1 MIYIATHKKFNV
13 PNLENYIP
21 IQVGAYNKK
30 KLGYLCDDTE
40 NNISYKNPNFCEL
53 TGLYWVWKNVKDEYK
68 GLVHYRRYFGK
79 TVIGK
84 NVKKIYTYN
93 SLIKMLDNVD
103 IILPYVESFKQNA
116 KEELLRECCTKE
128 IFDILERIIKSN
140 YPEFSNAFDKYF
152 CQNKSVLFNMMFC
165 RAKIFDEYC
174 EWLFGILFEL
184 EKNIDIS
191 NLNDYQKRLFGFLSE
206 RLLNIWILQKG
217 YTYKNINI
225 INTEMPIIEQI
236 RLLRRRISNELY
248 YRIIGN

>member
-1 MIYIATHKKFNV
+1 
-13 PNLENYIP
+13 
-21 IQVGAYNKK
+21 
-30 KLGYLCDDTE
+30 
-40 NNISYKNPNFCEL
+40 
-53 TGLYWVWKNVKDEYK
+53 
-68 GLVHYRRYFGK
+68 
-79 TVIGK
+79 
-84 NVKKIYTYN
+84 
-93 SLIKMLDNVD
+93 
-103 IILPYVESFKQNA
+103 
-116 KEELLRECCTKE
+116 
-128 IFDILERIIKSN
+128 
-140 YPEFSNAFDKYF
+140 
-152 CQNKSVLFNMMFC
+152 MFC

-225 INTEMPIIEQI
+225 INTEMPINEQI

>member
-1 MIYIATHKKFNV
+1 MRVAI
-13 PNLENYIP
+13 
-21 IQVGAYNKK
+21 
-30 KLGYLCDDTE
+30 CDDNQQDIE
-40 NNISYKNPNFCEL
+40 RI
-53 TGLYWVWKNVKDEYK
+53 
-68 GLVHYRRYFGK
+68 RRYTLRMIDYAVEYVF
-79 TVIGK
+79 
-84 NVKKIYTYN
+84 YTR
-93 SLIKMLDNVD
+93 
-103 IILPYVESFKQNA
+103 P
-116 KEELLRECCTKE
+116 EELLRECCTKE

-206 RLLNIWILQKG
+206 TLLNIWILQKG

-225 INTEMPIIEQI
+225 INTEMPINEQI

>member
-1 MIYIATHKKFNV
+1 
-13 PNLENYIP
+13 
-21 IQVGAYNKK
+21 
-30 KLGYLCDDTE
+30 
-40 NNISYKNPNFCEL
+40 
-53 TGLYWVWKNVKDEYK
+53 
-68 GLVHYRRYFGK
+68 
-79 TVIGK
+79 
-84 NVKKIYTYN
+84 
-93 SLIKMLDNVD
+93 MLDNVD

-152 CQNKSVLFNMMFC
+152 CQNKSVSFNMMFC

-225 INTEMPIIEQI
+225 INTEMPINEQI

>member
-174 EWLFGILFEL
+174 EWLFG
-184 EKNIDIS
+184 NHS
-191 NLNDYQKRLFGFLSE
+191 N
-206 RLLNIWILQKG
+206 
-217 YTYKNINI
+217 
-225 INTEMPIIEQI
+225 
-236 RLLRRRISNELY
+236 
-248 YRIIGN
+248 

>member
-1 MIYIATHKKFNV
+1 MD
-13 PNLENYIP
+13 LEECN
-21 IQVGAYNKK
+21 
-30 KLGYLCDDTE
+30 
-40 NNISYKNPNFCEL
+40 
-53 TGLYWVWKNVKDEYK
+53 DEYK

-116 KEELLRECCTKE
+116 KEELLKECCTKE
-128 IFDILERIIKSN
+128 IFDILERIIKSY

-225 INTEMPIIEQI
+225 INTEMPINEQI
-236 RLLRRRISNELY
+236 RLLRRRITNELY